1 MANTYYPPLQ
11 EGSLRALLVIKA
23 AIQAEGLSYLD
34 DANYSAEIVTNLR
47 QLFTGS
53 VSKLKKERPERNT
66 DSNTPL
72 DLEAETRSLY
82 DELVNFTV
90 ENDGSLDTGEILNA
104 IKTRTQL
111 LEKLLSQLER
121 ASEVKKYTQF
131 REFVIQKMQ
140 AYMTPDERNQFM
152 QDLESL
158 T

>member
-66 DSNTPL
+66 DSNAPL

-90 ENDGSLDTGEILNA
+90 ENDGSLDTA
-104 IKTRTQL
+104 R
-111 LEKLLSQLER
+111 
-121 ASEVKKYTQF
+121 F
-131 REFVIQKMQ
+131 
-140 AYMTPDERNQFM
+140 
-152 QDLESL
+152 
-158 T
+158 